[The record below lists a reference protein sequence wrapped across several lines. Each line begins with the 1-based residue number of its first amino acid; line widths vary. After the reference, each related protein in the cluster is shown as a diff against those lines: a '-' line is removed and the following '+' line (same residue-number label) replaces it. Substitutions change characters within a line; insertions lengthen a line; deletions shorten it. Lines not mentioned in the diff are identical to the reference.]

1 MAELIQRSILIWEER
16 FARATDDLLALP
28 RTRPIVAEG
37 PGALPWCV
45 APLVTSAQQAIF
57 LVPTAERREVVA
69 VDRWGRGQAQRFPGI
84 VDRKRALRKVRER
97 DLLMDELTVSACEQ
111 LGLRCVRIDGSRDLD
126 ASLGLLEEQ
135 FEQRL
140 PERMNA

>member
-1 MAELIQRSILIWEER
+1 M
-16 FARATDDLLALP
+16 
-28 RTRPIVAEG
+28 
-37 PGALPWCV
+37 
-45 APLVTSAQQAIF
+45 TSAQQAIF